1 MKGLFTFVVDIA
13 SVQVIRLDKRGEILG
28 SLDWIR
34 TCTRRIVYGERSA
47 WTAGQWVVPTCS
59 TKSRDHQSN
68 TVVMIIIQYALA
80 VILSQSAKGLRP
92 LRDTGVSDDP

>member
-1 MKGLFTFVVDIA
+1 MP
-13 SVQVIRLDKRGEILG
+13 
-28 SLDWIR
+28 
-34 TCTRRIVYGERSA
+34 TR
-47 WTAGQWVVPTCS
+47 S